1 MTYSISLQHV
11 SPRPIAAVRE
21 SMAIRDVP
29 SRFRPLLDQVY
40 AAKKSGAITL
50 DGQNVFVYHAGAS
63 GIAEVEFGVGTETH
77 FAPIGR
83 VQYSETPAGD
93 VVTTTHWG
101 DYSTLGAAHDAVVAW
116 CRAER
121 HTLAGISWEVYGH
134 WDDDP
139 SKRRVDIY
147 QLLKRADET
156 AR

>member
-1 MTYSISLQHV
+1 MTYSISVQRV
-11 SPRPIAAVRE
+11 ASRPLAVVRE
-21 SMAIRDVP
+21 IMAIREVP

-40 AAKKSGAITL
+40 AAKKNGAITL

-63 GIAEVEFGVGTETH
+63 GIAEVEFGVGTATP
-77 FAPIGR
+77 FAAIGR

-93 VVTTTHWG
+93 VATTVHWG
-101 DYSTLGAAHDAVVAW
+101 DYAALGAAHEAVVAW
-116 CRAER
+116 CRVEH

-147 QLLKRADET
+147 QLLKSSAHGGS
-156 AR
+156 